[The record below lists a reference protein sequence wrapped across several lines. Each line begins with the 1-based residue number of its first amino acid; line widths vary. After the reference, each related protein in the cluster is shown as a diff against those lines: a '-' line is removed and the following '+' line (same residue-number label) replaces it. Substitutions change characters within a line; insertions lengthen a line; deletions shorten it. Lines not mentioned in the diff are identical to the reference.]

1 MRFFISTLL
10 ASLASAAII
19 PSSSP
24 VSYDGHKVFRI
35 KTGKA
40 LSQVKEKLSSIS
52 PSWEAWN
59 KNIHKHVDVV
69 ISPEQ
74 LAPFEA
80 LKLDCKIMHE
90 NLADS
95 IATEAAPPSSLW
107 KRQVDDLAWYDT
119 YHPYDDH
126 IQYWKDLQAAF
137 PNQSEWISS
146 GTSFEGRDLFGLH
159 LWGSGGPGKPAVL
172 YHGTVHA
179 REWITTMAV
188 EYITLQIIN
197 GYKSGDAAIRSIL
210 DAYDIYVIPI
220 VNPDGF
226 SYAQTTDRLWRKNRQ
241 PPPST
246 SNSTCIGRDI
256 NRNWEFAWN
265 PTTGGSSSNPCSQT
279 YAGEAPSDSPENRG
293 LDTLV
298 RKLRDT
304 QGLKLYI
311 DWHSYGQYFLFP
323 YGYNE
328 TALLPELPRWTK
340 SGSLMSEAIRD
351 SKPDRRTTFTFG
363 PGGAVLYKS
372 VGNSRDHVYAVGGAE
387 FSWTIELPDTG
398 EFGFVL
404 PPEQIRPTVEEAWT
418 GQQVLLPLLDEVFFD
433 GEGPA

>member
-179 REWITTMAV
+179 REWITTMVRAM
-188 EYITLQIIN
+188 
-197 GYKSGDAAIRSIL
+197 
-210 DAYDIYVIPI
+210 
-220 VNPDGF
+220 
-226 SYAQTTDRLWRKNRQ
+226 
-241 PPPST
+241 
-246 SNSTCIGRDI
+246 
-256 NRNWEFAWN
+256 
-265 PTTGGSSSNPCSQT
+265 
-279 YAGEAPSDSPENRG
+279 SP
-293 LDTLV
+293 
-298 RKLRDT
+298 
-304 QGLKLYI
+304 
-311 DWHSYGQYFLFP
+311 
-323 YGYNE
+323 
-328 TALLPELPRWTK
+328 
-340 SGSLMSEAIRD
+340 
-351 SKPDRRTTFTFG
+351 
-363 PGGAVLYKS
+363 
-372 VGNSRDHVYAVGGAE
+372 
-387 FSWTIELPDTG
+387 
-398 EFGFVL
+398 
-404 PPEQIRPTVEEAWT
+404 
-418 GQQVLLPLLDEVFFD
+418 
-433 GEGPA
+433 